1 MEANARNNILK
12 ATGLAILAA
21 ALYAISSPF
30 SKILL
35 NDVSPTMMASLLYL
49 GAGIGL
55 MVVTMVRNASGHAST
70 ETPLDR
76 SDLPYTVAMIVLD
89 ILAPILLMS
98 GLALTSAAT
107 TSLLNNFEIVATT
120 VIALVVFREHVSR
133 LLWAAIA
140 VVTLSSIILS
150 VEDIGGFVLS
160 PGALLVLGACIC
172 WGLENNCTRRLS
184 SKDPIQITT
193 VKGLFSGLGAMIV
206 ALYLGSS
213 FPSPELVALTL
224 LLGFL
229 SYGLSISSYIR
240 AQRDLGASR
249 VSAYYSLAPFIGVA
263 ISFVV
268 LDEALTWSFALGLVL
283 MVMGTILVTMDALK
297 AEESGDVGPVE
308 NGMAGMTRQ

>member
-150 VEDIGGFVLS
+150 VEDISGFVLS